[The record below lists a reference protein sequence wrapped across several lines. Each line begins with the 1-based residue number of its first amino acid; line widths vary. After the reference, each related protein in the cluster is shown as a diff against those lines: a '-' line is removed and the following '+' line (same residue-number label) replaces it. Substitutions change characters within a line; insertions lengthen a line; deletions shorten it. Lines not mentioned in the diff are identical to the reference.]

1 MFRIRHAALALTSTL
16 LIAACSSQPSKPLNT
31 AVVERPCAEDNKV
44 AKTSL
49 RQIRV
54 VASPKANRNTPTPM
68 DLVFLYEPGLRAQ
81 LPDIAPDWYAQRDDL
96 QRRHANG
103 LQVVSLAVV
112 PGSVPMHI
120 DLPEQTR
127 QVHRVLVYPMYQAP
141 AAQGVLELTRFER
154 VRLSLNENTLTMCRE

>member
-1 MFRIRHAALALTSTL
+1 MIRPWLATLALSTTL
-16 LIAACSSQPSKPLNT
+16 LTAGCGSQPTTPAAT
-31 AVVERPCAEDNKV
+31 AQTQRPCAEDSL
-44 AKTSL
+44 ARTSL

-96 QRRHANG
+96 QRRHGSG

-127 QVHRVLVYPMYQAP
+127 QVHRVLVYPMYVEP

-154 VRLSLNENTLTMCRE
+154 VRLTLNENTLTMCRE